1 MKTLEKSILQGTT
14 HMRTHLEVDPV
25 VGLRS
30 LEGIQPLIE
39 EYKWAID
46 LEICV
51 FPQEGLLNNPGT
63 DELMVEGLKQGCH
76 VVGGAPYTD
85 SDPPGQIDRLFE
97 MAREYDVD
105 VDMHLDFGNTP
116 EGMTI
121 EHVCNRTEEYGWG
134 GRVTVGHMTQLSTLE
149 VPELERITRRL
160 ADVGV
165 AVTVLPS
172 TDLYLM
178 GRHQDHNVL
187 RGVVPIHKMLRH
199 GVNCNLSSNN
209 VLNPFTPFGD
219 CSLIRMAN
227 LYANICQVGQIDDTI
242 ECFDMVTR
250 RSAELLNLDDYGIEV
265 GKSADLVVIDNSDRQ
280 GAVAELSQ
288 PLMGIKRG
296 HVDVQARAGPT
307 PPARALTMPD
317 LPFEDPVGAFCRRNH
332 VALKGAGGGP
342 LAGLSFGAK
351 DVFHIAGTRTGFGH
365 PTWLATHEAPAEDR
379 GRGAAAARCGGR
391 RRRQDPHRRAGVQ
404 PHRREPALRYAGQHA
419 RARSHSRGLVQRLR
433 GGGHGR
439 ARRLR
444 HRHRLRGLGPAAG
457 ELLRHLRHA
466 SDGRPRAARRGDPVR
481 PALRRRR
488 LVSRATPECWSG
500 SGACSWPTTR
510 NRRRRAGCFAP
521 STPSRWWTKRCPA
534 PWTLRSRRWRL
545 ASARSRT

>member
-1 MKTLEKSILQGTT
+1 MDLILRNALIAGEESKPPLDIGIEGGRIAAIESGLAAEGEEIDVGGRLVSPGFIETHIHLDKSCLLDRCKSVKGTLEEAIGEVAKAKQNFQPDEVRERAVRTLEKSILQGTT

-25 VGLRS
+25 VGLKS
-30 LEGIQPLIE
+30 LDGIQPLID

-63 DELMVEGLKQGCH
+63 DELMIEGLKRGCH

-97 MAREYDVD
+97 MAREFDVD

-121 EHVCNRTEEYGWG
+121 EHVCNRTEEYGYG

-149 VPELERITRRL
+149 APELERITRRL
-160 ADVGV
+160 ADAGV

-178 GRHQDHNVL
+178 GRHQDHSVL

-227 LYANICQVGQIDDTI
+227 LYANVCQVGQIDDTI

-265 GKSADLVVIDNSDRQ
+265 GKSANLVVIDNKDRQ
-280 GAVAELSQ
+280 SAVAELSQ
-288 PLMGIKRG
+288 PLMGLKKGR
-296 HVDVQARAGPT
+296 PT
-307 PPARALTMPD
+307 
-317 LPFEDPVGAFCRRNH
+317 F
-332 VALKGAGGGP
+332 
-342 LAGLSFGAK
+342 
-351 DVFHIAGTRTGFGH
+351 
-365 PTWLATHEAPAEDR
+365 
-379 GRGAAAARCGGR
+379 
-391 RRRQDPHRRAGVQ
+391 
-404 PHRREPALRYAGQHA
+404 RREPAR
-419 RARSHSRGLVQRLR
+419 
-433 GGGHGR
+433 
-439 ARRLR
+439 
-444 HRHRLRGLGPAAG
+444 
-457 ELLRHLRHA
+457 LLRP
-466 SDGRPRAARRGDPVR
+466 GQ
-481 PALRRRR
+481 
-488 LVSRATPECWSG
+488 
-500 SGACSWPTTR
+500 
-510 NRRRRAGCFAP
+510 
-521 STPSRWWTKRCPA
+521 
-534 PWTLRSRRWRL
+534 
-545 ASARSRT
+545 